1 MALEFNQGLSG
12 LLTVQDG
19 NWGSVDSV
27 GNWGSV
33 VGRGRLVGWGS
44 VVVGLNGNSWGQNNT
59 STGTAF
65 TANGKHLLISWLR
78 QKYFGSLTSPS

>member
-33 VGRGRLVGWGS
+33 VGWSRLVGWGS
-44 VVVGLNGNSWGQNNT
+44 VVVGLNRNSWGQYNS
-59 STGTAF
+59 STGKCKTF
-65 TANGKHLLISWLR
+65 IQVGKLFLLV
-78 QKYFGSLTSPS
+78 

>member
-33 VGRGRLVGWGS
+33 VGRGVHWGS
-44 VVVGLNGNSWGQNNT
+44 IVVGLDRNIG
-59 STGTAF
+59 
-65 TANGKHLLISWLR
+65 
-78 QKYFGSLTSPS
+78 

>member
-27 GNWGSV
+27 GNWGGV
-33 VGRGRLVGWGS
+33 VGGGGS
-44 VVVGLNGNSWGQNNT
+44 IVVGLNRNIWEN
-59 STGTAF
+59 
-65 TANGKHLLISWLR
+65 I
-78 QKYFGSLTSPS
+78 FGFQLF

>member
-33 VGRGRLVGWGS
+33 VGSRGVVGGGGS
-44 VVVGLNGNSWGQNNT
+44 IVVGLNRNIG
-59 STGTAF
+59 
-65 TANGKHLLISWLR
+65 
-78 QKYFGSLTSPS
+78 